1 MLALAVHPSKG
12 FECILR
18 FNFAILA
25 SEGSFELLD
34 DDPVV
39 PRNGLVLL
47 SDLKRITQNLF
58 NCTRRV
64 EILNRMEAAWA
75 EARVGDYNLDV
86 DHRKHEEKCPEVV
99 SSDLLER
106 MLEQS
111 SLQPLLHRTNAYSRK
126 DPRSQMS
133 VIEEQFYNDHVQSL
147 IIDRRRLENSSNIPI
162 IMTSIYAVHL
172 Y

>member
-1 MLALAVHPSKG
+1 MAVHPFKG

-25 SEGSFELLD
+25 SEGSFELIN

-39 PRNGLVLL
+39 PINGLVLL

-58 NCTRRV
+58 NGQQSG
-64 EILNRMEAAWA
+64 EILNRIEAAWA
-75 EARVGDYNLDV
+75 DAKVGGDYNLDV
-86 DHRKHEEKCPEVV
+86 DTYEEKYPKVV

-106 MLEQS
+106 MLEQP
-111 SLQPLLHRTNAYSRK
+111 SLRQLFHRTNAYSRE

-133 VIEEQFYNDHVQSL
+133 IIEEQFYNDHVQSL
-147 IIDRRRLENSSNIPI
+147 IIERRRLDK
-162 IMTSIYAVHL
+162 
-172 Y
+172 